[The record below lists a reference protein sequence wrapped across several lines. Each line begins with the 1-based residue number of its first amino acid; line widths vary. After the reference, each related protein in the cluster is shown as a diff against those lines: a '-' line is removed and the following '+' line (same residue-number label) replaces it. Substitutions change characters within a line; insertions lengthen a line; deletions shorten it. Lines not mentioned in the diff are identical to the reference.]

1 MKILAALRLTEA
13 ELEEIKKAIARQPK
27 LAGLSI
33 GNVIRLALA
42 RLLKIK
48 LPPLEHGGKR
58 EKSLAPTGDKD
69 DRNT

>member
-1 MKILAALRLTEA
+1 MKILAALRGTADELKSIKTAQAANPELADLTF
-13 ELEEIKKAIARQPK
+13 
-27 LAGLSI
+27 
-33 GNVIRLALA
+33 GNLLRLALA

-58 EKSLAPTGDKD
+58 EKSLAPTRGTD